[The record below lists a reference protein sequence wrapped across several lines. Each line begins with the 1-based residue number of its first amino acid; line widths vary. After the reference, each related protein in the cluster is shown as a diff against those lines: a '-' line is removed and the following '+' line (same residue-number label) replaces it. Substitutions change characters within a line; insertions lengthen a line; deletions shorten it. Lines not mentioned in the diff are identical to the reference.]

1 MHFNQNQAREIIMSN
16 YINNHKDNLT
26 ENHKKVYSTSCAD
39 LLEIELEIDQKIN
52 SINTNANG
60 CAIFVASTNI
70 LKKILKDKENQ
81 AAKNLLKKFIK
92 FVNQEI
98 ELSEQEVSELE
109 ELWAFYN
116 VKTHLNRVDCATLT
130 AKYILNELK

>member
-1 MHFNQNQAREIIMSN
+1 MHFNQNQAREIIMNN

-52 SINTNANG
+52 NINTNANG

-98 ELSEQEVSELE
+98 ELDEQELSELE

>member
-1 MHFNQNQAREIIMSN
+1 MHFNQNQAREIIMNN
-16 YINNHKDNLT
+16 YINNHKDSLT

-39 LLEIELEIDQKIN
+39 LLEIELDIDQKIN

-81 AAKNLLKKFIK
+81 AAKNLLKKFIE